1 MDVSVTSSR
10 MSEGRTMQDA
20 YMDIG
25 GSVKQEARAEL
36 LSRSKQDALAEDARA
51 EDALAKDDK
60 AEFFHAEA
68 EHLSRCATIL
78 E

>member
-25 GSVKQEARAEL
+25 GNVKQEARAEL
-36 LSRSKQDALAEDARA
+36 LSRSKQDALAED
-51 EDALAKDDK
+51 DK
-60 AEFFHAEA
+60 AEFFNAEA

>member
-1 MDVSVTSSR
+1 
-10 MSEGRTMQDA
+10 
-20 YMDIG
+20 MDIG

-36 LSRSKQDALAEDARA
+36 LSRSKLDARA

-60 AEFFHAEA
+60 AEFFNAEA